1 VRHRFLALVLA
12 SVLAV
17 AAAAC
22 GGSPEADPKGIDL
35 VSVEGDAGKKPSVTF
50 EKPFKTS
57 KTQSKVLE
65 AGTGSKVTEG
75 QEVVVDYVG
84 VNGRDSKEF
93 DSSWKQGQSVTFGL
107 QKGRLINGF
116 FNGLVGKSV
125 GDRVLVTMPPKD
137 GYGQQGQPNAGIKGT
152 DSLVFVIDVK
162 DAYTP
167 LPQAKGEAV
176 EPPAGLPTV
185 EVTDKGIPQSIAV
198 PKGAEPPKELTAQPL
213 IKGDGPKV
221 DAKMTV
227 NFHYTAVNWRT
238 GKEFDSSWKRQQYE
252 NLPLGQTTVTG
263 LQEGLIGQPVGSRLL
278 LVVPPDKGFGR
289 DLPNTDV
296 KKTDT
301 VVFVVDILGPT

>member
-1 VRHRFLALVLA
+1 MRHRFLALVLT
-12 SVLAV
+12 SFLVV
-17 AAAAC
+17 VAAAC
-22 GGSPEADPKGIDL
+22 GSSPERAPKGIDL

-50 EKPFKTS
+50 EKPFKAT
-57 KTQSKVLE
+57 KTQSKVLKE
-65 AGTGSKVTEG
+65 GTGSKVTAG

-84 VNGRDSKEF
+84 VNGRDQKEF
-93 DSSWKQGQSVTFGL
+93 DSSWKQGQPVTFGL

-116 FNGLVGKSV
+116 YNGLVGKSV

-167 LPQAKGEAV
+167 LPQAKGKAV
-176 EPPAGLPTV
+176 SPPDGLPTV
-185 EVTDKGIPQSIAV
+185 EVTDKGIPQSITV
-198 PKGAEPPKELTAQPL
+198 PKGAEAPTELVAQPL
-213 IKGDGPKV
+213 ITGTGPKV
-221 DAKMTV
+221 KETTTV

-238 GKEFDSSWKRQQYE
+238 GKEFDSSWKRGQYE
-252 NLPLGQTTVTG
+252 NLPLGQTTVAG
-263 LQEGLIGQPVGSRLL
+263 LREGLVGQPAGSRVL

-289 DLPNTDV
+289 DLQNTDV